1 MLRITDHALELFA
14 NREENGYTVKKIYE
28 VTGVNRKVLYKRA
41 KEKKDYVEIKVE
53 NPLLFYILKR
63 ISNIIDS
70 FMLISC
76 KKRMYALL

>member
-1 MLRITDHALELFA
+1 MLRITEHALELLA

-41 KEKKDYVEIKVE
+41 KEKRGYVEIKVE

-70 FMLISC
+70 FILILC